1 MKASSYQIMGHEVV
15 ITTKDLNVVF
25 TTSGYHALIKEKHSK
40 SNKNLLKNIP
50 ALRKHLTKRVLLEG
64 GLIENLVLD
73 DRIFTIQIIPSD
85 NQLIFYFQ
93 SHDDSQSNLVPA
105 HELEELRKRN
115 KLLEAIIDDAPIG
128 LILFN
133 ENGIIEYINKKQEE
147 NSRQSRELI
156 INHDTRDVFRKIF
169 EYPQIAE
176 LYNKLITKSDPS
188 PCVIIDHYYPQ
199 FYRKDMMVGFFGRLL
214 KEYNKIALFVEIED
228 DLYREKR
235 NAEKAGEELRK
246 SQSYLVQLLDA
257 SPNMVISVD
266 GKRRVVSFNKTAERL
281 LGFQANEVY
290 NSPVDRF
297 FPKEEFTK
305 LDIAISSNVLWY
317 GTSHIFRADK
327 TSFPI
332 ELYSTKIKD
341 ERTGEDIAT
350 LLLAVDIDERNK
362 LRNNLIQSQKMNFI
376 GELVSG
382 LAHQL
387 NNPLVG
393 VVNISDLLLEKI
405 GKDDEKYPYVKM
417 IKDAGEDCKDV
428 ISSLLRFSRR
438 QDDNPYVD
446 VNLHSVLNAGIEMLN
461 KHPKFKK
468 VNVERYFESIPI
480 LRGDPVL
487 LQQAFM
493 NMLINS
499 AQAIEDKGIIKIEC
513 KPISAG
519 MGRQIMVSI
528 SDNGCGIPEEDLP
541 RLFDPFFSTKKAEDG
556 TGIGLSLAYWII
568 QDHGGRITVD
578 SAFGSGTTITIFLP
592 MNG

>member
-1 MKASSYQIMGHEVV
+1 MNHEVV

-25 TTSGYHALIKEKHSK
+25 ATSGYYDLIKDGSTR
-40 SNKNLLKNIP
+40 SSKNLIKNIP
-50 ALRKHLTKRVLLEG
+50 TLRKHLTKRVLLEG
-64 GLIENLVLD
+64 GLIEKLVLG
-73 DRIFTIQIIPSD
+73 DRKFTVQIIPSD

-93 SHDDSQSNLVPA
+93 SHTDSQLNLVPA
-105 HELEELRKRN
+105 HELKELRERN
-115 KLLEAIIDDAPIG
+115 KLLEAIIEDAPIG
-128 LILFN
+128 LILLN

-147 NSRQSRELI
+147 NSRKNRKLV
-156 INHDTRDVFRKIF
+156 INHNVKDIFQKSF
-169 EYPQIAE
+169 EYPQITE
-176 LYNKLITKSDPS
+176 IFNKLITNSDPS

-199 FYRKDMMVGFFGRLL
+199 FYRKDMMVGFFGRRL
-214 KEYNKIALFVEIED
+214 KECNKIALFVEIED

-235 NAEKAGEELRK
+235 KAEKAGEELRK
-246 SQSYLVQLLDA
+246 SQSYLGQLLDA

-266 GKRRVVSFNKTAERL
+266 GKRRVLSFNKTAERL
-281 LGFQANEVY
+281 MGFKANEVY
-290 NSPVDRF
+290 NTPVERF

-305 LDIAISSNVLWY
+305 LDLAISSQVLWY

-341 ERTGEDIAT
+341 EKTGEDIAT

-362 LRNNLIQSQKMNFI
+362 LRKNLIQSQKMNFI

-393 VVNISDLLLEKI
+393 VVNISELLLEKI

-428 ISSLLRFSRR
+428 ISRLLRFSRR

-446 VNLHSVLNAGIEMLN
+446 VNLHSVLDSGIEMLN

-480 LRGDPVL
+480 LRGDPIL

-499 AQAIEDKGIIKIEC
+499 AQAIEDKGTIKVEC
-513 KPISAG
+513 KPISG

-541 RLFDPFFSTKKAEDG
+541 RVFDPFFSTKKAEDG

-568 QDHGGRITVD
+568 QDHRGRITVD
-578 SAFGSGTTITIFLP
+578 SAFGSGTTVTIFLP
-592 MNG
+592 MKG

>member
-1 MKASSYQIMGHEVV
+1 MGHEVV
-15 ITTKDLNVVF
+15 ITTKDLTVVF
-25 TTSGYHALIKEKHSK
+25 ATSGYHALIKEKHSK
-40 SNKNLLKNIP
+40 SKKNLLKNIP

-64 GLIENLVLD
+64 GLIEKLVLG

-93 SHDDSQSNLVPA
+93 SHDDSQPNLVPA
-105 HELEELRKRN
+105 HEFKELMERN

-199 FYRKDMMVGFFGRLL
+199 FYRKDMIVGFFGRSL

-235 NAEKAGEELRK
+235 KAEKAGEELRK
-246 SQSYLVQLLDA
+246 SKNYLGQLLDA

-281 LGFQANEVY
+281 LGFKANEVY

-305 LDIAISSNVLWY
+305 LDLAISSEVLWY

-438 QDDNPYVD
+438 QDDNQYVD
-446 VNLHSVLNAGIEMLN
+446 VNLHSVLDAGIEMLN

-480 LRGDPVL
+480 LWGDPVL

-499 AQAIEDKGIIKIEC
+499 AQAIEDKGIIKVEC
-513 KPISAG
+513 KPITAG
-519 MGRQIMVSI
+519 MGRQIIVSI

-592 MNG
+592 MKG

>member
-1 MKASSYQIMGHEVV
+1 M
-15 ITTKDLNVVF
+15 
-25 TTSGYHALIKEKHSK
+25 
-40 SNKNLLKNIP
+40 
-50 ALRKHLTKRVLLEG
+50 
-64 GLIENLVLD
+64 
-73 DRIFTIQIIPSD
+73 
-85 NQLIFYFQ
+85 
-93 SHDDSQSNLVPA
+93 
-105 HELEELRKRN
+105 KRN

-128 LILFN
+128 LILLN

-405 GKDDEKYPYVKM
+405 GKDDERYPYVKM
-417 IKDAGEDCKDV
+417 IKDAG
-428 ISSLLRFSRR
+428 
-438 QDDNPYVD
+438 
-446 VNLHSVLNAGIEMLN
+446 
-461 KHPKFKK
+461 
-468 VNVERYFESIPI
+468 
-480 LRGDPVL
+480 
-487 LQQAFM
+487 
-493 NMLINS
+493 
-499 AQAIEDKGIIKIEC
+499 
-513 KPISAG
+513 
-519 MGRQIMVSI
+519 
-528 SDNGCGIPEEDLP
+528 
-541 RLFDPFFSTKKAEDG
+541 
-556 TGIGLSLAYWII
+556 
-568 QDHGGRITVD
+568 
-578 SAFGSGTTITIFLP
+578 
-592 MNG
+592 

>member
-1 MKASSYQIMGHEVV
+1 MYDRVDVMVHEVV
-15 ITTKDLNVVF
+15 ITTKDLDVVF
-25 TTSGYHALIKEKHSK
+25 ATSGYHDLIKGK
-40 SNKNLLKNIP
+40 STKSSKNLLKNIP

-64 GLIENLVLD
+64 GLIEKLVLG
-73 DRIFTIQIIPSD
+73 DRIFTVQVIPSD

-105 HELEELRKRN
+105 HELKELRERN
-115 KLLEAIIDDAPIG
+115 KLLEAIIEDAPIG

-147 NSRQSRELI
+147 NSRKNRELV
-156 INHDTRDVFRKIF
+156 INHNIRDVFEKIF

-176 LYNKLITKSDPS
+176 IYNKLITNSDPN

-199 FYRKDMMVGFFGRLL
+199 FYRKDMVVGFFGRLL

-235 NAEKAGEELRK
+235 KAEKAGEELRK
-246 SQSYLVQLLDA
+246 SQSYLGQLLDA

-281 LGFQANEVY
+281 LGFKANEVY

-305 LDIAISSNVLWY
+305 LDLAISSQVLWY
-317 GTSHIFRADK
+317 GTSHIFRADR

-350 LLLAVDIDERNK
+350 LLLAVDTDERNK
-362 LRNNLIQSQKMNFI
+362 LRKNLIQSQKMNFI

-405 GKDDEKYPYVKM
+405 GKDDEKYQYIKM
-417 IKDAGEDCKDV
+417 IKDAGENCRDV
-428 ISSLLRFSRR
+428 ISRLLRFSRK

-446 VNLHSVLNAGIEMLN
+446 VNLHSVLDAGIEMLN

-499 AQAIEDKGIIKIEC
+499 AQAIEDKGIIKVEC
-513 KPISAG
+513 KPISG

-578 SAFGSGTTITIFLP
+578 SAFGSGTIITTFFP
-592 MNG
+592 MKG

>member
-1 MKASSYQIMGHEVV
+1 MVHEVV
-15 ITTKDLNVVF
+15 ITTKDLDVVF
-25 TTSGYHALIKEKHSK
+25 ATSGYHDLIKGK
-40 SNKNLLKNIP
+40 STKSSKNLLKNIP

-64 GLIENLVLD
+64 GLIEKLVLG
-73 DRIFTIQIIPSD
+73 DRIFTVQVIPSD

-105 HELEELRKRN
+105 HELKELRERN
-115 KLLEAIIDDAPIG
+115 KLLEAIIEDAPIG

-147 NSRQSRELI
+147 NSRKNRELV
-156 INHDTRDVFRKIF
+156 INHNIRDVFEKIF

-176 LYNKLITKSDPS
+176 IYNKLITNSDPN

-199 FYRKDMMVGFFGRLL
+199 FYRKDMVVGFFGRLL

-235 NAEKAGEELRK
+235 KAEKAGEELRK
-246 SQSYLVQLLDA
+246 SQSYLGQLLDA

-281 LGFQANEVY
+281 LGFKANEVY

-305 LDIAISSNVLWY
+305 LDLAISSQVLWY
-317 GTSHIFRADK
+317 GTSHIFRADR

-350 LLLAVDIDERNK
+350 LLLAVDTDERNK
-362 LRNNLIQSQKMNFI
+362 LRKNLIQSQKMNFI

-405 GKDDEKYPYVKM
+405 GKDDEKYQYIKM
-417 IKDAGEDCKDV
+417 IKDAGENCRDV
-428 ISSLLRFSRR
+428 ISRLLRFSRK

-446 VNLHSVLNAGIEMLN
+446 VNLHSVLDAGIEMLN

-499 AQAIEDKGIIKIEC
+499 AQAIEDKGIIKVEC
-513 KPISAG
+513 KPISG

-541 RLFDPFFSTKKAEDG
+541 RLLTRSSVLRRLRTVQASGLALP
-556 TGIGLSLAYWII
+556 TGSSRTMGAGSP
-568 QDHGGRITVD
+568 VD
-578 SAFGSGTTITIFLP
+578 SAFGSGTIITTFFP
-592 MNG
+592 MKG

>member
-1 MKASSYQIMGHEVV
+1 MGHEVV

-25 TTSGYHALIKEKHSK
+25 ATSGYHALIKDKPTGCS
-40 SNKNLLKNIP
+40 KNLLKNIP
-50 ALRKHLTKRVLLEG
+50 AFRKYLTKRVLLEG
-64 GLIENLVLD
+64 GLIKKLVLG
-73 DRIFTIQIIPSD
+73 DRIFTVEIIPLD
-85 NQLIFYFQ
+85 NQLIFYLQ
-93 SHDDSQSNLVPA
+93 NHDDSQSNLVPA
-105 HELEELRKRN
+105 HELKELRERN
-115 KLLEAIIDDAPIG
+115 KLLEAIIEDAPIG
-128 LILFN
+128 LILLN

-147 NSRQSRELI
+147 NSRKNRELV
-156 INHDTRDVFRKIF
+156 INHNIRDVFQKIF
-169 EYPQIAE
+169 EYPQIADI
-176 LYNKLITKSDPS
+176 YNKLITNSNPS
-188 PCVIIDHYYPQ
+188 ACVIIDHYYPQ
-199 FYRKDMMVGFFGRLL
+199 FYRKDMMVGFFGRVL
-214 KEYNKIALFVEIED
+214 KEYNKIAMFVEIED

-246 SQSYLVQLLDA
+246 SQSYLGQLLDA
-257 SPNMVISVD
+257 SPNMVISMD

-305 LDIAISSNVLWY
+305 LDIAISSQVLWY
-317 GTSHIFRADK
+317 GISHIFRADK

-362 LRNNLIQSQKMNFI
+362 LRKNLIQSQKMNFI

-446 VNLHSVLNAGIEMLN
+446 VNLHSVLDSGIEMLN

-499 AQAIEDKGIIKIEC
+499 AQAIEDKGIIKVEC

-519 MGRQIMVSI
+519 MGRQIMVCI

-592 MNG
+592 MKV

>member
-1 MKASSYQIMGHEVV
+1 MGHEVV
-15 ITTKDLNVVF
+15 ITTKDLNIVF

>member
-1 MKASSYQIMGHEVV
+1 MEHEVV
-15 ITTKDLNVVF
+15 ITMKDMNVVF
-25 TTSGYHALIKEKHSK
+25 ATSGYHALIKEKPSK
-40 SNKNLLKNIP
+40 SSKNLLKNIP
-50 ALRKHLTKRVLLEG
+50 ALRKHLTKRVLLAG
-64 GLIENLVLD
+64 GLIEKLVLG
-73 DRIFTIQIIPSD
+73 DRIFTVQIIPSD

-105 HELEELRKRN
+105 HKLKELRERN
-115 KLLEAIIDDAPIG
+115 KLLEAIIEDAPIG

-147 NSRQSRELI
+147 NSRKNRELV
-156 INHDTRDVFRKIF
+156 INHNVRDVFQKIF

-176 LYNKLITKSDPS
+176 IYNKLITKSDPS

-199 FYRKDMMVGFFGRLL
+199 FYRKDMIVGFFGRLL

-235 NAEKAGEELRK
+235 KAEKAGEELRK
-246 SQSYLVQLLDA
+246 SQSYLGQLLDA

-281 LGFQANEVY
+281 LGFKANEVY

-305 LDIAISSNVLWY
+305 LDLAISSQVLWY
-317 GTSHIFRADK
+317 GTSHIFRADR

-362 LRNNLIQSQKMNFI
+362 LRKNLIQSQKMNFI

-393 VVNISDLLLEKI
+393 VVNISDLLLEKV
-405 GKDDEKYPYVKM
+405 GKDDE
-417 IKDAGEDCKDV
+417 
-428 ISSLLRFSRR
+428 
-438 QDDNPYVD
+438 
-446 VNLHSVLNAGIEMLN
+446 
-461 KHPKFKK
+461 
-468 VNVERYFESIPI
+468 
-480 LRGDPVL
+480 
-487 LQQAFM
+487 
-493 NMLINS
+493 
-499 AQAIEDKGIIKIEC
+499 
-513 KPISAG
+513 
-519 MGRQIMVSI
+519 
-528 SDNGCGIPEEDLP
+528 
-541 RLFDPFFSTKKAEDG
+541 
-556 TGIGLSLAYWII
+556 
-568 QDHGGRITVD
+568 
-578 SAFGSGTTITIFLP
+578 
-592 MNG
+592 

>member
-246 SQSYLVQLLDA
+246 SQSYLIQLLDA

-499 AQAIEDKGIIKIEC
+499 AQAIEDKGIIEIEC

>member
-105 HELEELRKRN
+105 HEFKELMERN

-147 NSRQSRELI
+147 NSRKNRELV
-156 INHDTRDVFRKIF
+156 INHNVRDVFQKIF

-176 LYNKLITKSDPS
+176 IYNKLITKSDPS

-235 NAEKAGEELRK
+235 KAEKAGEEPGK
-246 SQSYLVQLLDA
+246 SQSYLSQLLDA

-281 LGFQANEVY
+281 LGFKANEVY

-305 LDIAISSNVLWY
+305 LDLAISSEVLWY
-317 GTSHIFRADK
+317 GTSHIFRATRPAFLLSSTAPRSRMK
-327 TSFPI
+327 ELERILPHYYLPWIPMRGTS
-332 ELYSTKIKD
+332 
-341 ERTGEDIAT
+341 
-350 LLLAVDIDERNK
+350 
-362 LRNNLIQSQKMNFI
+362 
-376 GELVSG
+376 
-382 LAHQL
+382 
-387 NNPLVG
+387 
-393 VVNISDLLLEKI
+393 
-405 GKDDEKYPYVKM
+405 
-417 IKDAGEDCKDV
+417 
-428 ISSLLRFSRR
+428 
-438 QDDNPYVD
+438 
-446 VNLHSVLNAGIEMLN
+446 
-461 KHPKFKK
+461 
-468 VNVERYFESIPI
+468 
-480 LRGDPVL
+480 
-487 LQQAFM
+487 
-493 NMLINS
+493 
-499 AQAIEDKGIIKIEC
+499 
-513 KPISAG
+513 
-519 MGRQIMVSI
+519 
-528 SDNGCGIPEEDLP
+528 
-541 RLFDPFFSTKKAEDG
+541 
-556 TGIGLSLAYWII
+556 
-568 QDHGGRITVD
+568 
-578 SAFGSGTTITIFLP
+578 
-592 MNG
+592 